1 MSLDRAAMGGAS
13 VVMLLADAEAPPKQA
28 SRFGLVGR
36 LARER
41 DPVRRKWPHQR
52 TDEAEHGRSG
62 PRLAKHTPDGTTV
75 A

>member
-1 MSLDRAAMGGAS
+1 MGGAS

-52 TDEAEHGRSG
+52 ADEA
-62 PRLAKHTPDGTTV
+62 
-75 A
+75 

>member
-1 MSLDRAAMGGAS
+1 MGGAS

-41 DPVRRKWPHQR
+41 DPVRRKWHHHQA
-52 TDEAEHGRSG
+52 DQA
-62 PRLAKHTPDGTTV
+62 
-75 A
+75 